1 MFSTQ
6 LLAGSTVNVAI
17 KMYSIRLGAWN
28 TWETSDIYDTIG
40 MFNIHRNPSTAS
52 DNVPIQPETLPEA
65 AAAEQTSAV
74 PDIFLCCEFSECEE
88 RALFHCVDES

>member
-1 MFSTQ
+1 
-6 LLAGSTVNVAI
+6 
-17 KMYSIRLGAWN
+17 MYSIRLGGWN
-28 TWETSDIYDTIG
+28 VKGEKKQTLVKGQTSILG